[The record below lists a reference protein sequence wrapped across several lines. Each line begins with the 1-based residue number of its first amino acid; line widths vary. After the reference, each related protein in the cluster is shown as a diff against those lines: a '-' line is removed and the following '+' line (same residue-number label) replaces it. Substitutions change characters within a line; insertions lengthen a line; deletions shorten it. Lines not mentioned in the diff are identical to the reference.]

1 MIILTIL
8 FKIVLGMI
16 FMCLIILIAL
26 CIDMSLDEKRK
37 SKAKIKQEKF
47 NEQWVYLNP
56 YVFDSLKKKE
66 PELNLSGVTL
76 NFKSASDVANYTD
89 AVIICTA
96 SYNISETITKT
107 ILAAEFNLSELIQY
121 NKESYIKS

>member
-1 MIILTIL
+1 
-8 FKIVLGMI
+8 
-16 FMCLIILIAL
+16 
-26 CIDMSLDEKRK
+26 MSLDEKRK